1 MAELPENSLQNKSAL
16 KIPAARRRSSSKS
29 QTGSESSEIV
39 FLSGDESWGS
49 SGFKS
54 GQTSDL
60 GKKYAYV
67 LESVKYL
74 MFRSGI
80 QRKMQSE
87 FCDLHWF
94 SKDWHFDKKHKKML
108 VLQSTNNQNLLIL
121 LFVDIIINDVFMVPI
136 IILDSGHAKIEI

>member
-67 LESVKYL
+67 LESIKYL

-80 QRKMQSE
+80 QKKSAIRI
-87 FCDLHWF
+87 FRF
-94 SKDWHFDKKHKKML
+94 S
-108 VLQSTNNQNLLIL
+108 LI
-121 LFVDIIINDVFMVPI
+121 
-136 IILDSGHAKIEI
+136 

>member
-67 LESVKYL
+67 LESIKHL

-80 QRKMQSE
+80 QKKSAIRI
-87 FCDLHWF
+87 LRF
-94 SKDWHFDKKHKKML
+94 S
-108 VLQSTNNQNLLIL
+108 LI
-121 LFVDIIINDVFMVPI
+121 
-136 IILDSGHAKIEI
+136 

>member
-60 GKKYAYV
+60 GKKYAYAV
-67 LESVKYL
+67 LESVKHF

-80 QRKMQSE
+80 
-87 FCDLHWF
+87 
-94 SKDWHFDKKHKKML
+94 KKKC
-108 VLQSTNNQNLLIL
+108 NQNSQIFTDLT
-121 LFVDIIINDVFMVPI
+121 
-136 IILDSGHAKIEI
+136 

>member
-1 MAELPENSLQNKSAL
+1 MAEVPENSLQNKSAL

-60 GKKYAYV
+60 GKKYAYYGNTGCGV
-67 LESVKYL
+67 SK
-74 MFRSGI
+74 RGI
-80 QRKMQSE
+80 Q
-87 FCDLHWF
+87 
-94 SKDWHFDKKHKKML
+94 
-108 VLQSTNNQNLLIL
+108 N
-121 LFVDIIINDVFMVPI
+121 
-136 IILDSGHAKIEI
+136 

>member
-60 GKKYAYV
+60 GKKYALNILCLGQAFKKKV
-67 LESVKYL
+67 
-74 MFRSGI
+74 
-80 QRKMQSE
+80 QSE
-87 FCDLHWF
+87 FSDFH
-94 SKDWHFDKKHKKML
+94 
-108 VLQSTNNQNLLIL
+108 
-121 LFVDIIINDVFMVPI
+121 
-136 IILDSGHAKIEI
+136 

>member
-67 LESVKYL
+67 LESVKYF

-80 QRKMQSE
+80 Q
-87 FCDLHWF
+87 
-94 SKDWHFDKKHKKML
+94 KKC
-108 VLQSTNNQNLLIL
+108 NQNSQIFTDLT
-121 LFVDIIINDVFMVPI
+121 
-136 IILDSGHAKIEI
+136 